1 MVDAS
6 FINNTRK
13 IRKRGAI
20 LNIFKSRSFYWPV
33 TSSDRS
39 RIVRVPYT
47 LNIGFFNSF
56 FGKRK
61 THHIYY
67 IYISHTLGE
76 VILCPLFSLNYAY
89 LQNSSCSYS
98 ISRFPKLPL
107 SFYISIEI

>member
-47 LNIGFFNSF
+47 LNIGFFSSF

-67 IYISHTLGE
+67 IYISHTLGDLYY
-76 VILCPLFSLNYAY
+76 VPFSA
-89 LQNSSCSYS
+89 
-98 ISRFPKLPL
+98 
-107 SFYISIEI
+107 